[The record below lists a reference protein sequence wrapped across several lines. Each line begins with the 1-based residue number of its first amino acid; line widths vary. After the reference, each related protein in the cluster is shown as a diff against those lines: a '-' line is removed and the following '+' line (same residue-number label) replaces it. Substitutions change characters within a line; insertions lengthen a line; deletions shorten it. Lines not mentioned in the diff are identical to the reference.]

1 MTSYTTC
8 WDTIMAEAPT
18 RSLGDND
25 LIELAVDIVSAYVGN
40 NSVSSDDLPGLIRLV
55 HGSLA
60 SLTGADPEAEK
71 LKPAV
76 PIKKSVQNDYIVCLE
91 DGKKYKSLKRHLG
104 VHYGLT
110 PDEYRQKWNLPANY
124 PMVAP
129 SYAAARSEL
138 AKSMGLGRKKSET
151 KPAKRAARK
160 TSA

>member
-1 MTSYTTC
+1 M
-8 WDTIMAEAPT
+8 P
-18 RSLGDND
+18 D
-25 LIELAVDIVSAYVGN
+25 LIDGEQLTSLTADIVSAYVAN
-40 NSVSSDDLPGLIRLV
+40 NPVPAGDLPNLIGDIHR
-55 HGSLA
+55 
-60 SLTGADPEAEK
+60 SLTGLVSGEQETEAAPQT
-71 LKPAV
+71 PAV